1 MVVSSTVWTACS
13 RCCWPPSC
21 TSGLR
26 RARSDMTFSKAS
38 VASTSPRSASQP
50 RRLSILGSTGSIGCS
65 TLDLV
70 ERNRDA
76 FEVEVLTAN
85 RSVAR
90 LAMQAKRFG
99 ARRAVVAD
107 ETAYADLKEAL
118 AGTGL
123 GVADR
128 SEEHTAE
135 PRTLLRI
142 ARPVFC

>member
-1 MVVSSTVWTACS
+1 MRISDWSSDVCS
-13 RCCWPPSC
+13 
-21 TSGLR
+21 
-26 RARSDMTFSKAS
+26 SDLFSKAS

-99 ARRAVVAD
+99 ARLAVVAD
-107 ETAYADLKEAL
+107 ATAYADQIGRASWRER
-118 AGTGL
+118 
-123 GVADR
+123 VCQC
-128 SEEHTAE
+128 
-135 PRTLLRI
+135 
-142 ARPVFC
+142 V